1 MPRNNNGVYAL
12 PQAPFTPGSIISSAA
27 VNSDFSDIASALT
40 GSVASN
46 GSTPITGPI
55 KFVSGQPGAPGI
67 TFVSDPTTGLCLPGT
82 GLLGLAADGA
92 LGLLVDG
99 TQTGVTDNNISNANG
114 AVLCPVGSIMDW
126 PGAAAPTGWL
136 LLYGQVLSQTTY
148 PGLFAAVGTAYNTGG
163 EGSGNFRL
171 PDCRGRTTVGV
182 DNMGGEAANRITS
195 SGSGIAG
202 TMLGAVGGAQ
212 NETLAQANLPNVDFT
227 VSGTTSGYSPT
238 VGSQAALGYPNGV
251 AQITF
256 SGPGSA
262 GFVIDSRNAAA
273 ISGFSSLS
281 VTGTTS
287 TGGSDTPVITV
298 PPAIVFNKII
308 FAGR

>member
-67 TFVSDPTTGLCLPGT
+67 TFVSDPTTGLYLPGT

-114 AVLCPVGSIMDW
+114 AVLCPVGTIMDW
-126 PGAAAPTGWL
+126 PGATAPTGWQ
-136 LLYGQVLSQTTY
+136 LLYGQVLSQAAY
-148 PGLFAAVGTAYNTGG
+148 PGLYAVVGTAYNTGG

-182 DNMGGEAANRITS
+182 DNMGGLAANRITS

-202 TMLGAVGGAQ
+202 TTLGAVGGAQ
-212 NETLAQANLPNVDFT
+212 NETLTQGNLPSVNFPVSGITLTQGAISTSSAVRVNSYSGPAQAIQLAATDTTGFNLGSILSLNTNVS
-227 VSGTTSGYSPT
+227 VN
-238 VGSQAALGYPNGV
+238 SQG
-251 AQITF
+251 
-256 SGPGSA
+256 
-262 GFVIDSRNAAA
+262 AAA
-273 ISGFSSLS
+273 S
-281 VTGTTS
+281 
-287 TGGSDTPVITV
+287 GGSDTPITTV
-298 PPAIVFNKII
+298 QPTIIFNKII